1 MLGQSMK
8 AVTVVT
14 ILLLLFVSACLGQ
27 GFSNDNHGTRAVG
40 QANAFAARASDPSA
54 IWYNPA
60 GITQLNGTHIYLG
73 GCGLIHNPE
82 YHSQYYQAS
91 YTSDNHFVISPHI
104 YLSHQLSKNIWAGLG
119 FSAPT
124 NHLQDWGDDPV
135 NHAVRASENFKVHS
149 YVISPCLSVKIN
161 EKISIG
167 LGMHYQMSNIR
178 HVKWDRSEIENLA
191 QQELGI
197 TVTDYYLR
205 SEYKLSGKGL
215 AFFGGIQARISEA
228 LLLGFAYQGGW
239 DNEST
244 GTLDFKHKDTEYPDL
259 DPLVEAAFPDADVVL
274 NGRTMVH
281 QFTIGLGIIF
291 SSKFECEVNYNYKL
305 WFLLERWK
313 YSLSKPYIQEDLS
326 YTDEGE
332 ISWKWENSGSLRLG
346 GEYHVNP
353 SLDVRAG
360 LSFNSSPVPDKR
372 LMAAVPDSKHWDI
385 HMGVGY
391 QINKWKID
399 IGYVHKFYTERA
411 NPDWYGMM
419 LEKSQGSLFAISF
432 GMEI

>member
-1 MLGQSMK
+1 MLEQSMK
-8 AVTVVT
+8 VANVVT
-14 ILLLLFVSACLGQ
+14 ILLLLFVSVCFGQ

-40 QANAFAARASDPSA
+40 QANAFTARASDPSA

-73 GCGLIHNPE
+73 GCGMIRNPE
-82 YHSQYYQAS
+82 YYSQFYQAS
-91 YTSDNHFVISPHI
+91 YTSDNHFVMSPHI
-104 YLSHQLSKNIWAGLG
+104 YLTLQLSKNLWAGLG
-119 FSAPT
+119 FSTPT
-124 NHLQDWGDDPV
+124 NYLQDWGDDPV
-135 NHAVRASENFKVHS
+135 NHAVRTSDTFKVYS
-149 YVISPCLSVKIN
+149 YVISPCLSVKIH

-178 HVKWDRSEIENLA
+178 LVKWDRIEIENLA

-205 SEYKLSGKGL
+205 SDYKLSSKGL
-215 AFFGGIQARISEA
+215 AFFGGIQARMSET

-244 GTLDFKHKDTEYPDL
+244 GTLDFKHKDTEYPNL
-259 DPLVEAAFPDADVVL
+259 DPLVEAAFPDADIVL

-281 QFTIGLGIIF
+281 QLTFGLGVIV
-291 SSKFECEVNYNYKL
+291 SSKFECEVNYNHKL
-305 WFLLERWK
+305 WSQSERWE
-313 YSLSKPYIQEDLS
+313 YSLSNPHIEEDLS

-332 ISWKWENSGSLRLG
+332 VSWNWENSGSLRLG

-360 LSFNSSPVPDKR
+360 LSFNSSPIPNNS
-372 LMAAVPDSKHWDI
+372 LMAVVPDSKHWDV
-385 HMGVGY
+385 HLGAAY
-391 QINKWKID
+391 KINKWKID
-399 IGYVHKFYTERA
+399 IGYVHKFYTKRA
-411 NPDWYGMM
+411 NLDWYGMM
-419 LEKSQGSLFAISF
+419 LEKSQGSLFAISL

>member
-1 MLGQSMK
+1 MFEQSMK
-8 AVTVVT
+8 AGTVVT
-14 ILLLLFVSACLGQ
+14 ILLLLFVSTCFGQ

-40 QANAFAARASDPSA
+40 QANAFTARASDPSA

-73 GCGLIHNPE
+73 GCGLIRNPE

-91 YTSDNHFVISPHI
+91 YTSDNHFVVSPHI
-104 YLSHQLSKNIWAGLG
+104 YLTHQLSKNLWAGLG
-119 FSAPT
+119 FSTPT
-124 NHLQDWGDDPV
+124 NYLQDWGDDPV
-135 NHAVRASENFKVHS
+135 NHAVRASDNFEVHTS
-149 YVISPCLSVKIN
+149 VISPCLSVKIN
-161 EKISIG
+161 EMISIG
-167 LGMHYQMSNIR
+167 LGLHYQMSNIR
-178 HVKWDRSEIENLA
+178 HVKWDRIEIENLA

-205 SEYKLSGKGL
+205 SEYKVSNNGL

-228 LLLGFAYQGGW
+228 LLLGFAYQGGS

-259 DPLVEAAFPDADVVL
+259 DPLVKEAFPDADIVM

-281 QFTIGLGIIF
+281 QFTFGLAVIL

-305 WFLLERWK
+305 WFLLEKWE
-313 YSLSKPYIQEDLS
+313 YSLSKPHIQEDLS
-326 YTDEGE
+326 YSAEGE
-332 ISWKWENSGSLRLG
+332 VPWKWENSGSLRLG
-346 GEYHVNP
+346 CEYHVNP

-360 LSFNSSPVPDKR
+360 LSFNSSPVPDEL
-372 LMAAVPDSKHWDI
+372 LMAAVPESKHWDI
-385 HMGVGY
+385 HLGAGY
-391 QINKWKID
+391 KINKWEIG
-399 IGYVHKFYTERA
+399 IGYVHKFYTKRA

-419 LEKSQGSLFAISF
+419 LEKNQGSLFAISL